1 VSLNAGARLGPYEIL
16 SSLGAGGMGEVYRAS
31 DTRLGRTVAIKVL
44 PSHLSE
50 SPDRKARFDR
60 EAQAISRLAHPGI
73 CALYDV
79 GNQDGVDF
87 LVMEYLEGGT
97 LASRLQQGHLSTE
110 DLLKVGIEIGE
121 ALEWA
126 HHEGIIHRDLKPG
139 NVMLTRTGS
148 KLLDFG
154 LAKVGGGSDSDSS
167 ESPTETA
174 DPSLTDPGTVMGTL
188 LYMAPEQLEGRRA
201 DARTD
206 IFAFGVVLYE
216 MAAGKKPFAGTSKA
230 SLIGSILKDT
240 PAPITELTP
249 MTPPALDRLIRQ
261 CLEKDPDER
270 WHSVHDV
277 VKELK
282 WIRDGPQAAVTP
294 VSGAPLVARSR
305 RKAWLTASLGAA
317 ALIAAVLALD
327 PWRKS
332 AGPVLGR
339 AGPKRIAVLPFE
351 NLGTPETD
359 YFAEGMSDE
368 VRGKLASLPGL
379 TVVASVSSSQ
389 YKKTTKPME
398 QVARELEV
406 RYLVIGKVRWE
417 KASGEGRVQVSPE
430 LVEVEQSGALTEKW
444 RQPFDATLTDVF
456 QVQTEIAEKV
466 ARSLDVT
473 LSGGQQSALAEQP
486 TRNLAAY
493 DAFLRGEIE
502 YGQVGRGGNTLR
514 TAQSLY
520 QRAVTLD
527 PAFALAWA
535 RLSRADSN
543 LYLKSTL
550 RGIQLGTQADAMA
563 ARDAAEKAVSLG
575 PERPEGYE
583 AHALYYFWVEGDLS
597 RALGEI
603 ERAARLAPRDVAV
616 LRRSAFIEESLG
628 RWENARHHL
637 EQAREIDPRSSL
649 VADGLMENLLT
660 LRRYPEAQAEA
671 DRALALDPK
680 DNYALGE
687 RVDVSLAQGDLAGGR
702 AALRAASKEIDPV
715 VVVASGNAPPWVLDE
730 GQQQLLLSLGS
741 DRFSSRVD
749 WAMSRAQVYAL
760 RGDVGKTRDNAEL
773 ARAEYET
780 QLRAEPQGASL
791 ALVHV
796 EHAVALA
803 YLGRKAEAIAEG
815 EQAAALLPVTKDAS
829 FGAVIQQRLSEI
841 YVLVDE
847 NEKAVDQLEALLK
860 IPSDLSPG
868 WLRIDPTYAPLR
880 GNPRFEKLL
889 KGNN

>member
-1 VSLNAGARLGPYEIL
+1 
-16 SSLGAGGMGEVYRAS
+16 MVYRAC

-44 PSHLSE
+44 PPLLSAN
-50 SPDRKARFDR
+50 PDRKARFDR
-60 EAQAISRLAHPGI
+60 EARAISHLTHPGI
-73 CALYDV
+73 CTLHDV
-79 GNQDGVDF
+79 GHQDGVDF

-97 LASRLQQGHLSTE
+97 LAGRLQKGHLSTDE
-110 DLLKVGIEIGE
+110 LLKTGVEIGE

-126 HHEGIIHRDLKPG
+126 HHQGIIHRDLKPS

-167 ESPTETA
+167 ESPTETGDA
-174 DPSLTDPGTVMGTL
+174 SLTDPGTVMGTL
-188 LYMAPEQLEGRRA
+188 PYMAPEQLEGRKA

-206 IFAFGVVLYE
+206 IFAFGVMLYE
-216 MAAGKKPFAGTSKA
+216 MAAGKKPFGGTSKA
-230 SLIGSILKDT
+230 SLIGSILKDE
-240 PAPITELTP
+240 PASITELAP
-249 MTPPALDRLIRQ
+249 LTPPALDRLIRQ
-261 CLEKDPDER
+261 CLEKNPEER

-282 WIRDGPQAAVTP
+282 WIRDGAKAGVTP
-294 VSGAPLVARSR
+294 VSGTTLVVGPREGT
-305 RKAWLTASLGAA
+305 W
-317 ALIAAVLALD
+317 LIAGTVVAVVLATVVALH
-327 PWRKS
+327 PWRRL
-332 AGPVLGR
+332 AGRVSGPS
-339 AGPKRIAVLPFE
+339 GPKRIAVLPFE

-398 QVARELEV
+398 RVARELEV

-466 ARSLDVT
+466 ARSLDVA

-502 YGQVGRGGNTLR
+502 YGQVGRGSNTMR

-520 QRAVTLD
+520 QQAVTLD

-535 RLSRADSN
+535 RLSRAYSN
-543 LYLKSTL
+543 LYLRSTL
-550 RGIQLGTQADAMA
+550 RGIQLGTPADAKA
-563 ARDAAEKAVSLG
+563 ARETAEKAIAFA

-616 LRRSAFIEESLG
+616 LRRSAYIEASLG
-628 RWENARHHL
+628 RWEDALHHL
-637 EQAREIDPRSSL
+637 EQAREMDPRSSL
-649 VADGLMENLLT
+649 VAAGLTATLLS
-660 LRRYPEAQAEA
+660 LRHYPEAQAEA
-671 DRALALDPK
+671 DRALALDRK
-680 DNYALGE
+680 DLDALGM
-687 RVDVSLAQGDLAGGR
+687 RIDVSLAQGDLAGAR
-702 AALRAASKEIDPV
+702 AVLRAASKEIDPV
-715 VVVASGNAPPWVLDE
+715 TAVASGDPPPWVLAE
-730 GQQQLLLSLGS
+730 AQQQLLLSLGP
-741 DRFSSRVD
+741 DPFGSRVD
-749 WAMSRAQVYAL
+749 WAMTRAQVYAL
-760 RGDVGKTRDNAEL
+760 RKDVAKARDNAEL

-780 QLRAEPQGASL
+780 QLRAEPRGASL

-815 EQAAALLPVTKDAS
+815 ERAAALLPVTKDAS

-847 NEKAVDQLEALLK
+847 NEKAVDQLEALLR

-889 KGNN
+889 NGGSPCAPCER